1 MSFSFGSAQQNR
13 QCFVALAWPCLFTI
27 SSWDRYLVSSRAE
40 GRKEGRRLS
49 VRSSCFF
56 LSAKSQSPSVRPSVS
71 QGAAA
76 DIVRSFSSK
85 SRLAALE
92 TEEMARGCSYC
103 GHHGHNSRTCPD
115 RGVRLFGVRLT
126 DGVMRKSMSM
136 SNLSHYASANNPPSP
151 PEQSGS
157 GATPDGYV
165 SDGLVQTSNNARERK
180 KGK

>member
-13 QCFVALAWPCLFTI
+13 QCFVALAWPRLFTTRLEIDI
-27 SSWDRYLVSSRAE
+27 SWALE
-40 GRKEGRRLS
+40 RKEGRKAS
-49 VRSSCFF
+49 VRVEF
-56 LSAKSQSPSVRPSVS
+56 LLLLVGKATESVRPSVS

-76 DIVRSFSSK
+76 EIVRSFSSK

-103 GHHGHNSRTCPD
+103 GHNGHNSRTCPD